1 MNIPDKKSRRDGA
14 VDVLNNE
21 SGGMLVMRGNYTIEQ
36 IVTAAIEQKQI
47 DECDREYW
55 LTLSGCD
62 RYYQSWF
69 KATPDG
75 TGEYKMWHF
84 ARKEPCSGAYFA
96 SVIEKY

>member
-1 MNIPDKKSRRDGA
+1 MKLPDKKSRRDGE

-21 SGGMLVMRGNYTIEQ
+21 SGGLLVMRGNYTIEQ
-36 IVTAAIEQKQI
+36 IVAAAIEQKQI
-47 DECDREYW
+47 DEIDKEYW
-55 LTLSGCD
+55 LNLSGYD

-75 TGEYKMWHF
+75 TGQYKAWHH
-84 ARKEPCSGAYFA
+84 AIPEPCSGAYFA